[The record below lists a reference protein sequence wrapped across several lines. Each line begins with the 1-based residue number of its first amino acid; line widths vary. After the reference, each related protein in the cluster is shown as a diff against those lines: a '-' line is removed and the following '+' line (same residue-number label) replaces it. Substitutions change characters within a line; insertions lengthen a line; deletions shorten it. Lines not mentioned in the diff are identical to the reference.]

1 MDQEA
6 KEVHDDQTQ
15 TKGKQSAQQAAE
27 TTGPNVIGNAEDFA
41 YRASK
46 LPPFNF
52 QQA

>member
-27 TTGPNVIGNAEDFA
+27 TGPNVIGNAEDFA

-52 QQA
+52 Q